1 MQGKLQGVKLNPT
14 EHAVSFVRI
23 GQTKDRLMGMPIF
36 PLSSWCLVAYAALTG
51 NNSTIVSYYEPLVVY
66 DTNDAFRHFATS
78 TIPGQATEISFF
90 KQTVAIV
97 TEKSIVIAEPGNPA
111 FNQIPTFPGD
121 ISSSVL
127 RRMMDSAKPLA
138 MYQTSEN
145 EFLLV
150 YQWGACFVTKC
161 Q

>member
-1 MQGKLQGVKLNPT
+1 L
-14 EHAVSFVRI
+14 
-23 GQTKDRLMGMPIF
+23 
-36 PLSSWCLVAYAALTG
+36 
-51 NNSTIVSYYEPLVVY
+51 SYYEPLVVY
-66 DTNDAFRHFATS
+66 DTNQAFRHFATA
-78 TIPGQATEISFF
+78 TVPGQATEISFF
-90 KQTVAIV
+90 RQTVAVV

-121 ISSSVL
+121 LSSPVL

-161 Q
+161 D